1 MISQKCSWMAKSTA
15 VCFLLFSIAAC
26 ERTMAAASGV
36 IAQVASDLSSE
47 ESKQQRLAWNLKTLV
62 EAYQSAGYTNPKW
75 DPNAKQAL
83 TEFARSRSKL
93 LDKNEPVDQIV
104 SNNASAAI
112 QSGCK
117 DPMIN
122 YLFIKNIMNR
132 SKDPKVVADAYC
144 RTADD
149 MQQSS
154 YPMIRK
160 FYASL
165 RAAQHLNG
173 LVKSV
178 NGVFP
183 PTPPEVHKYRRQA
196 MADLASAVADKQMPV
211 GEVDDA
217 CIEMMNAL
225 AKNSTQGSD
234 FYRSIEKSLFN
245 NWPDESISWLL
256 KGRGY
261 IQMAWEARGNGYA
274 DTVTDEGWKLFGERL
289 AIAEESLHR
298 ARMLNP
304 KDPRI
309 AEAVLV
315 VELGQGKGPGRLDMW
330 FKRAMELNPNDY
342 SACSKK
348 LYYLEPKWHGSVEEM
363 LQFGH
368 ECVTNKKWGG
378 QVPLILVKARDS
390 IQDHC
395 IAPSEKDNYWKRPE
409 VWADI
414 KSAFERYFELNP
426 SNTSWYSSYA
436 LHAYRAE
443 QWDTLNKIIPKLNL
457 ANYDYFSGKDEYDK
471 MVRLAK
477 ERSSKP

>member
-261 IQMAWEARGNGYA
+261 IQPI
-274 DTVTDEGWKLFGERL
+274 F
-289 AIAEESLHR
+289 
-298 ARMLNP
+298 P
-304 KDPRI
+304 K
-309 AEAVLV
+309 
-315 VELGQGKGPGRLDMW
+315 
-330 FKRAMELNPNDY
+330 
-342 SACSKK
+342 
-348 LYYLEPKWHGSVEEM
+348 
-363 LQFGH
+363 
-368 ECVTNKKWGG
+368 
-378 QVPLILVKARDS
+378 
-390 IQDHC
+390 
-395 IAPSEKDNYWKRPE
+395 
-409 VWADI
+409 
-414 KSAFERYFELNP
+414 
-426 SNTSWYSSYA
+426 
-436 LHAYRAE
+436 
-443 QWDTLNKIIPKLNL
+443 
-457 ANYDYFSGKDEYDK
+457 
-471 MVRLAK
+471 
-477 ERSSKP
+477 